1 MQSKISRDVLFE
13 YKLYIFSRNIYY
25 KCSEI
30 ERSLSKIKFKEML
43 SLKVH
48 KFTSFKSI
56 PASLVHLHPRKPRG
70 Y

>member
-30 ERSLSKIKFKEML
+30 ERSLSKIKFKVAE
-43 SLKVH
+43 H
-48 KFTSFKSI
+48 SFRARS
-56 PASLVHLHPRKPRG
+56 